1 MDYGYGE
8 KLYGDLRFEL
18 DSYGVFSEGGEDKI
32 YGSDNLLDDQLIHGG
47 KGNDWIWT
55 GNNIGGDINVAGDL
69 PTTFFGFPLPAGIN
83 EIPDGD
89 DIIEVGNNNLSVIVN
104 SGGGND
110 KIIGGWGL
118 GQIDK
123 LYGNDGDDKIWLVN
137 PEERLFEDN
146 AD

>member
-1 MDYGYGE
+1 M
-8 KLYGDLRFEL
+8 
-18 DSYGVFSEGGEDKI
+18 
-32 YGSDNLLDDQLIHGG
+32 
-47 KGNDWIWT
+47 
-55 GNNIGGDINVAGDL
+55 
-69 PTTFFGFPLPAGIN
+69 PAGIN